1 MRGTAIA
8 SDYDGTL
15 CQSNWETGEEHFDP
29 AVLQAVRDYQAA
41 GGLFGICTGRPLY
54 MVVESLKGI
63 VDLDFYIASTGAQV
77 ADKSLA
83 PLVERTLDRDVAQQ
97 VFERFVSDE
106 TDFTVVTDSAFYSIG
121 AEFAPHVPTLDT
133 LAEVEGKLFQ
143 ASLECHGNEPLA
155 KAMCAELNER
165 FGHAVAGYQNLGS
178 VDVVARGCSKGSGVR
193 MVREALGLDCVAGI
207 GDSYND
213 LPLLSTA
220 DVSYTFCASPAEVCD
235 ASTHVVTD
243 LAEAIYHFMG

>member
-1 MRGTAIA
+1 MSMTMTGTAIA

-15 CQSNWETGEEHFDP
+15 CQSNWDTGEEYFDP

-97 VFERFVSDE
+97 VF
-106 TDFTVVTDSAFYSIG
+106 
-121 AEFAPHVPTLDT
+121 APLH
-133 LAEVEGKLFQ
+133 
-143 ASLECHGNEPLA
+143 
-155 KAMCAELNER
+155 R
-165 FGHAVAGYQNLGS
+165 
-178 VDVVARGCSKGSGVR
+178 
-193 MVREALGLDCVAGI
+193 
-207 GDSYND
+207 
-213 LPLLSTA
+213 
-220 DVSYTFCASPAEVCD
+220 
-235 ASTHVVTD
+235 
-243 LAEAIYHFMG
+243 